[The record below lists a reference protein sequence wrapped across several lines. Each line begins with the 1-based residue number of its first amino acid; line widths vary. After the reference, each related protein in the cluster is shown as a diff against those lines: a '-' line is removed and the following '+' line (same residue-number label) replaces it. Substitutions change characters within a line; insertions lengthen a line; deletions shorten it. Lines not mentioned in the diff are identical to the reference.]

1 MELRK
6 KMTDQ
11 TPNTALDLLRDFDA
25 VRALFP
31 ITKYQAYLMNAAQ
44 SPLNVRSRAALNSYL
59 DMSAV
64 DLNARPSVR
73 EPIRDLLAGLLGGQP
88 KDYAVTTSTGVGIS
102 TVAAGFSWQDGDNVV
117 LPANEHWNST
127 FPWLNLQS
135 RGVSIRMVQPNSDNR
150 VLVEDLAAQVD
161 ALTRVVSVTAVRF
174 DTGFRA
180 DLRAL
185 SDLAHAHDALL
196 VVDGTQCAGASRI
209 NVIEDGIDVLA
220 CGGFKWLMGLAGTGF
235 MYANERAR
243 AVIAPVSAG
252 MFAAEHRFTE
262 LKFHDDARRYETG
275 TLAYTLMNGW
285 AAGLGLLTEIG
296 IENIAARNLH
306 LTDRLIA
313 GLKLTKL
320 RVLSPVETPQERSAI
335 VAFTADSEIANKELF
350 DKLAKAKVQVSLR
363 PGSLRVSP
371 NFFNSNAEI
380 DRLLNCF

>member
-1 MELRK
+1 
-6 KMTDQ
+6 MTDQ
-11 TPNTALDLLRDFDA
+11 TSHAAIDILRDFDA
-25 VRALFP
+25 IRALFP
-31 ITKYQAYLMNAAQ
+31 VTQYQAYLMNAAQ
-44 SPLNVRSRAALNSYL
+44 SPLNTRSRAALDSYL
-59 DMSAV
+59 DLAAV

-73 EPIRDLLAGLLGGQP
+73 EPIRELLAGLLGGQP
-88 KDYAVTTSTGVGIS
+88 KDYAVTTSTGTGIS
-102 TVAAGFSWQDGDNVV
+102 TVAAGFLWQAGDNVV
-117 LPANEHWNST
+117 LPANEHWNNT
-127 FPWLNLQS
+127 FPWFNLQS
-135 RGVSIRMVQPNSDNR
+135 RGVSTRMVQPNADNR

-161 ALTRVVSVTAVRF
+161 DRTRVISITAVRF

-209 NVIEDGIDVLA
+209 NVIDDGIDVLA

-243 AVIAPVSAG
+243 ALIAPVSPG
-252 MFAAEHRFTE
+252 MFAAEHSFTE
-262 LKFHDDARRYETG
+262 LKFHYDARRYETG
-275 TLAYTLMNGW
+275 TVAYSLLHGW
-285 AAGLGLLTEIG
+285 AAGLRLLTEIG
-296 IENIAARNLH
+296 IENIAVRNLR

-313 GLKLTKL
+313 GLRIAKH

-335 VAFTADSEIANKELF
+335 IAFTAGSEIANKASF

-371 NFFNSNAEI
+371 NFFNSEAEI
-380 DRLLNCF
+380 DQLLNCL